1 MERIY
6 VLDSGIGGLALI
18 RDLCMLE
25 ANASVFFVADAK
37 YFPYGAKT
45 KQMLSNIFDFHVAAA
60 RLFGFNEIV
69 VACNTMSTVVMGQD
83 YKISVW
89 HLFEKWGEHLSIY
102 RKPLILA
109 TSRTIDSGIYQSFT
123 GGRGVYVKAT
133 NLIDAIQRGD
143 MRGIKEC
150 LERIKNQVIES
161 GIDAIVLG
169 CTHLSFIRDMF
180 YHEMPPS
187 VQVEDPLWDMARRI
201 FNITG
206 AGQLILEGIGS
217 TDPTYNPLDVV
228 KAIPGSEVVR
238 GCKRSKTGLMQ
249 GIWLF

>member
-6 VLDSGIGGLALI
+6 VLDSGIGGLALV
-18 RDLCMLE
+18 RDLCTLE

-45 KQMLSNIFDFHVAAA
+45 EQMLSNIFDFHVAAA

-69 VACNTMSTVVMGQD
+69 VACNTMSTVVMGHN
-83 YKISVW
+83 YKIPVW
-89 HLFEKWGEHLSIY
+89 HLFEGWGDHLSFY
-102 RKPLILA
+102 KKPLVLA
-109 TSRTIDSGIYQSFT
+109 TRRTIDSGVYQMLT
-123 GGRGVYVKAT
+123 EGRGIYLSAT
-133 NLIDAIQRGD
+133 TLIDAIQSGD
-143 MRGIKEC
+143 MASIKEC
-150 LERIKNQVIES
+150 LKYIKQQVIEY
-161 GIDAIVLG
+161 GVDAIVLG

-217 TDPTYNPLDVV
+217 TDPTYNPLDIV
-228 KAIPGSEVVR
+228 KSIPGSGVVR